1 MPAYLTFVFY
11 PFTEMETAK
20 QMALIRA
27 SVVAR
32 KLKEKEGTS
41 TSALKVTGKG
51 SSKRKSDGNDDHLLK
66 KGSGLL
72 VGDKQLKKLSPPKPS
87 HGAGKGLMTVT
98 SPVTQGTIRR
108 LLTHKEHTVEM
119 VESIIKDT
127 DLDPYV
133 E

>member
-27 SVVAR
+27 SIVAR

-87 HGAGKGLMTVT
+87 HGAGKVLMMAMGP
-98 SPVTQGTIRR
+98 SPKELFVVFSRIWNMLLRWLSQSSKRGT
-108 LLTHKEHTVEM
+108 
-119 VESIIKDT
+119 
-127 DLDPYV
+127 
-133 E
+133 